1 MGMNRVTKLL
11 VTIACAGALILP
23 LSACGGGST
32 GDAGGPD
39 DGAATS
45 EAAEDASQPVEDE
58 SEADDDSSGDFV
70 VIAGT
75 GRYAVGT
82 DIPFGGY
89 QISGEPASQPDGCT
103 WSIEDADG
111 VVAFENQGS
120 YAFLTDIPEGSVFVT
135 NGCPEWEQFE

>member
-1 MGMNRVTKLL
+1 MGMNRVKKLV
-11 VTIACAGALILP
+11 VTIACAGVLILP
-23 LSACGGGST
+23 LSACGGGSAEE
-32 GDAGGPD
+32 AGGTD
-39 DGAATS
+39 DSTATS
-45 EAAEDASQPVEDE
+45 EAAEDASQPAEDE
-58 SEADDDSSGDFV
+58 SEAEDDAAGDFV
-70 VIAGT
+70 VISGT

-120 YAFLTDIPEGSVFVT
+120 YAFLTDIPEGVFFVT
-135 NGCPEWEQFE
+135 DGCPDWEQFE